1 MPALIESSIAPES
14 WSQSLDDVVAHLCA
28 VSTEGLDVGLRVGDR
43 AISGMLGCPDPSGG
57 VIRFYPND
65 PGDAEALDFDGVTSV
80 RMVYGDANTNYG
92 FRTEIRGEG
101 GDGSISIRLP
111 TAIRSTSRRLTSRS
125 LAGAGWSL
133 RATCVGVLGGDRTLE
148 LFDLSVSGVGVVFEP
163 SRCTL
168 REGIVF
174 SGVLSIPDRLRLPLR
189 AAVCHIRRKTGS
201 SWLRVAGCRV
211 SGLGYLNHAL
221 LAGELALARDRKV
234 ANL

>member
-1 MPALIESSIAPES
+1 MSALIASSTASESR
-14 WSQSLDDVVAHLCA
+14 SQSLDDVVAHLCF
-28 VSTEGLDVGLRVGDR
+28 VSTEGLHVALRVGER
-43 AISGMLGCPDPSGG
+43 AIPGILGCPDPSGG
-57 VIRFYPND
+57 TIRFYPND
-65 PGDAEALDFDGVTSV
+65 PGDPQALGLDGATRV
-80 RMVYGDANTNYG
+80 RLVYGDPSTNYG
-92 FRTEIRGEG
+92 FRSEIREAA
-101 GDGSISIRLP
+101 GDGSISIQLP
-111 TAIRSTSRRLTSRS
+111 EAIRCTSRRLTSRC
-125 LAGAGWSL
+125 LAGSGWSL

-189 AAVCHIRRKTGS
+189 AEVCHIRRKMGS
-201 SWLRVAGCRV
+201 SWLRVAGCRF

-221 LAGELALARDRKV
+221 LAGELALARDRMV